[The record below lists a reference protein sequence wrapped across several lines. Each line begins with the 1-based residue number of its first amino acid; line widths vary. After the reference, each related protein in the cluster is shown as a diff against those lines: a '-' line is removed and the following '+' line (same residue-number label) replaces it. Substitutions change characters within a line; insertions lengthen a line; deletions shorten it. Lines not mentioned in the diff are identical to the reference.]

1 MPEEVILIAAVTVD
15 GFIARHKEEVTAWS
29 QDLSLFKEQTL
40 GHSVIMGFNTFKT
53 LSQELKGR
61 ETIVVK
67 RGEDPASLLNAIK
80 GSRCFI
86 IGGGKTFSL
95 FAKYLTHLYVT
106 PHPHIFGSGVT
117 LFDGTVDEILLK
129 FNNLITVDDKAG
141 IFQYQ
146 YRVIQK

>member
-15 GFIARHKEEVTAWS
+15 GFIARHKEEVTTWS

-53 LSQELKGR
+53 LSQELKER

-67 RGEDPASLLNAIK
+67 RGEDPASLLSSVK

-86 IGGGKTFSL
+86 IGGGKTYSL
-95 FAKYLTHLYVT
+95 FAKYLTHICNTT
-106 PHPHIFGSGVT
+106 PPCFW
-117 LFDGTVDEILLK
+117 FRNNTV
-129 FNNLITVDDKAG
+129 
-141 IFQYQ
+141 
-146 YRVIQK
+146 